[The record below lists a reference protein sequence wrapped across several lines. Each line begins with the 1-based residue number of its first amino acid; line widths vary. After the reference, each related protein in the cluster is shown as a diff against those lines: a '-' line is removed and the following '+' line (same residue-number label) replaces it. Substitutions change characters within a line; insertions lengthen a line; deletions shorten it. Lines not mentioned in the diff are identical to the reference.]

1 MSNQIRVRVNCS
13 SMNNL
18 RGGQKRKKEKE
29 EEWDRWEQGVITS
42 EAISRL
48 GVFLHRKTHL
58 ILWPNCSM
66 WNEKYNFVRERN
78 VGNQCWNQE
87 KAPQKTIVNVKT
99 FVLVN

>member
-48 GVFLHRKTHL
+48 GFYTVKL
-58 ILWPNCSM
+58 I
-66 WNEKYNFVRERN
+66 
-78 VGNQCWNQE
+78 
-87 KAPQKTIVNVKT
+87 
-99 FVLVN
+99 

>member
-1 MSNQIRVRVNCS
+1 MLLSRLVMSNQIRVRVNCS

-48 GVFLHRKTHL
+48 GFYTVKL
-58 ILWPNCSM
+58 I
-66 WNEKYNFVRERN
+66 
-78 VGNQCWNQE
+78 
-87 KAPQKTIVNVKT
+87 
-99 FVLVN
+99 